1 MDVAVVYEQRFT
13 GATSL
18 PSSWTRVARWRSSE
32 AASVAQDTVAFFAMD
47 REGAD
52 RLDAA
57 LRQFTPG
64 LPAGVTVVFDRN
76 GR

>member
-1 MDVAVVYEQRFT
+1 MYEQRFT

-32 AASVAQDTVAFFAMD
+32 AASVAHDTVAFFAMD

-52 RLDAA
+52 RLEAE
-57 LRQFTPG
+57 LRRFTPS
-64 LPAGVTVVFDRN
+64 LPAGVTVMFDRD